1 MASILSRPQCVRISR
16 CDHQQF
22 FLKEITHTIA
32 HIYFFFQQ
40 NQNTFFIEAQTG
52 TIVNTIS
59 QQQVLFYY
67 SNFTGEIFILLQ
79 GDLII
84 LPQALICWRFL
95 VEVSFGFLVFS
106 LPTDVCLRLCVNTP
120 ESIRMI
126 IKLSRHFL
134 TSNWSRYIIAMKE
147 LHLPGLLSR
156 LLHRLHPLCTIWTVS
171 WAWLFYSLNPLHA
184 YWSRHPMVF
193 RCLTSLFL

>member
-1 MASILSRPQCVRISR
+1 MPISN
-16 CDHQQF
+16 
-22 FLKEITHTIA
+22 
-32 HIYFFFQQ
+32 FFFQQ

-52 TIVNTIS
+52 NIVNTIS

-84 LPQALICWRFL
+84 LPQALISWRFL

-120 ESIRMI
+120 GSIRMI
-126 IKLSRHFL
+126 SSHFL
-134 TSNWSRYIIAMKE
+134 TSNWSRYIIAMRE

-171 WAWLFYSLNPLHA
+171 WAWLFYSLNRLHA
-184 YWSRHPMVF
+184 YWSKHPMVF